1 MRYWQDRNKVIR
13 NFMLLWK
20 GIGISWLRRS
30 EVGMNHAEIGILD
43 SVVIVKVDKFGNFL
57 TMPGV
62 VSKEMIQE
70 YPSALKNNPLIRT
83 PFIRAI
89 KLKAIDKQDRLCW
102 LGAAK
107 KITEYVKVNHLHL
120 AWPKY
125 QPLKI

>member
-1 MRYWQDRNKVIR
+1 M
-13 NFMLLWK
+13 
-20 GIGISWLRRS
+20 RRS

-83 PFIRAI
+83 LFIQAI
-89 KLKAIDKQDRLCW
+89 KLKIIGKQDRLC
-102 LGAAK
+102 
-107 KITEYVKVNHLHL
+107 
-120 AWPKY
+120 
-125 QPLKI
+125 